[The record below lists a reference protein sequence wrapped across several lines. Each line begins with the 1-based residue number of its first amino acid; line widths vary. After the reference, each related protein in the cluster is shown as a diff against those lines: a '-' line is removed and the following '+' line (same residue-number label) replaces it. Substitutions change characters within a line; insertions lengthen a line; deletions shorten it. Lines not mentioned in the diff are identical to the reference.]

1 LFYPSETTQE
11 LMAPYLPAF
20 AGAYVVG
27 VQVYARSALQTSAA
41 GRGFRAYC
49 ALTEGTATREAP
61 TVSRLAVGVV
71 VGVCAGVCVCV
82 RVCACIRVCACGCV
96 HA

>member
-27 VQVYARSALQTSAA
+27 VQVFARSALQTSAA
-41 GRGFRAYC
+41 GRGFRTYC
-49 ALTEGTATREAP
+49 ALTEGTAAREAP
-61 TVSRLAVGVV
+61 TVSR
-71 VGVCAGVCVCV
+71 
-82 RVCACIRVCACGCV
+82 
-96 HA
+96 